1 MKICTSVITRLFD
14 KLGLRLVI
22 VYEYLPSFINSCT
35 KREIYS
41 IQTLEW
47 KMTRVCN
54 FRYMNP
60 CTYFKQLLRMNAK
73 SPCFLRL
80 KNLKGST
87 MLALN
92 F

>member
-1 MKICTSVITRLFD
+1 
-14 KLGLRLVI
+14 
-22 VYEYLPSFINSCT
+22 
-35 KREIYS
+35 
-41 IQTLEW
+41 
-47 KMTRVCN
+47 MTRVCN

-60 CTYFKQLLRMNAK
+60 CTYFKQLLRMNAQ